1 MKSKYNQPK
10 YVLPLIILPFFFIF
24 NYFARNFNPPKK
36 TNNLET
42 TTDLNTNI
50 PKPSDGSLVIKNK
63 MDSQKDKFK
72 ELIDVSA
79 IDNEVKEKDIN
90 TNVQESLYTEE
101 ERQQILKYQDS
112 LRNLKAALKKGMM
125 NPFDLNSGT
134 NNNEKYIQEQRNL
147 IRQKKKLRERM
158 LDSILNPEKYINL
171 NEIKKTAQKEIQEKS
186 SDIFKVTSLIDKNK
200 EYFNTLG
207 GTKNN
212 RSQIEA
218 LIDENITVSQG
229 SRVRMRTNTDITVN
243 DIVIPKFSYI
253 YGIVTGFQPERVH
266 ISINSILVN
275 NQIYKVNLDVY
286 DLDGMKGLYVR
297 NSKFVEFSKELGSKS
312 AETIGSGLDNQN
324 NMSSRRNVVGDVI
337 REITRVTAQATSK
350 FISKNKAHLKYNTN
364 ILLINKN
371 LQK

>member
-1 MKSKYNQPK
+1 
-10 YVLPLIILPFFFIF
+10 
-24 NYFARNFNPPKK
+24 
-36 TNNLET
+36 
-42 TTDLNTNI
+42 
-50 PKPSDGSLVIKNK
+50 
-63 MDSQKDKFK
+63 
-72 ELIDVSA
+72 
-79 IDNEVKEKDIN
+79 
-90 TNVQESLYTEE
+90 
-101 ERQQILKYQDS
+101 
-112 LRNLKAALKKGMM
+112 
-125 NPFDLNSGT
+125 
-134 NNNEKYIQEQRNL
+134 
-147 IRQKKKLRERM
+147 
-158 LDSILNPEKYINL
+158 
-171 NEIKKTAQKEIQEKS
+171 
-186 SDIFKVTSLIDKNK
+186 
-200 EYFNTLG
+200 
-207 GTKNN
+207 
-212 RSQIEA
+212 
-218 LIDENITVSQG
+218 
-229 SRVRMRTNTDITVN
+229 MRTNTDITVN

-371 LQK
+371 LQKWKK